1 MFYVTVGAEELSV
14 DISNWWL
21 SVIHCLLNVAIA
33 IRLFLAVYP
42 FHRLISWNY
51 DHSGTMTF
59 TFTRHFLLRFV
70 SWFLARDPFLRTN
83 RRAIVMMFVR
93 LSVCLSVCLYGT
105 GVHCDHKLHFSADLS
120 LWLDSPMFWHPGT
133 KACPPTPVVF
143 FQFHLEERWGMDK
156 CKLKTKNSPNS

>member
-105 GVHCDHKLHFSADLS
+105 GVHCDHKLHFSADLICGWTVQCS
-120 LWLDSPMFWHPGT
+120 GT
-133 KACPPTPVVF
+133 LALKHV
-143 FQFHLEERWGMDK
+143 HLLPSSFSSSTWKRDGVWI
-156 CKLKTKNSPNS
+156 NVN